1 MVMFEVTPI
10 AVALAVLAVWRVTHL
25 IVAEEGP
32 WRILAHLRRA
42 AIALRL
48 GGVVTCF
55 YCASVWVA
63 IVFTLLIAHGWR
75 SIALCIPALS
85 AGAIVL
91 ERLTARDE
99 PAVWYEEKQ
108 S

>member
-1 MVMFEVTPI
+1 MFDITLV
-10 AVALAVLAVWRVTHL
+10 AVVLAVLAVWRLTHL
-25 IVAEEGP
+25 VVAEEGP

-48 GGVVTCF
+48 GGLVTCF

-63 IVFTLLIAHGWR
+63 VPFALLIAHDWR
-75 SIALCIPALS
+75 SIVLCIPALS
-85 AGAIVL
+85 AGAIVI
-91 ERLTARDE
+91 ERLTAREDA
-99 PAVWYEEKQ
+99 AVWYEEEEK